1 MMSANCDLFPAP
13 ASAVAVAANLLFDS
27 LTAHTPGIMTHS
39 ESQEPLFTAGRIPSL
54 DGLRALSISMVLF
67 AHLSGTRFFPGFVA
81 GRRDLGNIGVR
92 IFFVISGFLI
102 TTLLLQETA
111 AKGRISL
118 KLFYLRRSL
127 RIFPCAFVYLA
138 VAALLTWAGWLS
150 LSVKDLLHAA
160 TYTVN
165 YEAVRPWHIIHLWS
179 LSVEE
184 QFYLI
189 WPVLLFFLGA
199 RRGMRFAA
207 AVLVLAPLTR
217 LGMWYFLPDL
227 RWSIGTAFQTNAD
240 ALAAGC
246 VLAGIRGWLWA
257 RPGYPRF
264 QKSALFLIVPLLGV
278 AAGVLISHES
288 GPLLLVSY
296 AIGQSVINV
305 SIALCIDRC
314 VRHHGDAFG
323 RLLNWRPV
331 VFVGVMSY
339 SLYLWQEPFL
349 NRLGGSLLNCF
360 PVNILL
366 AVLAA
371 LGSYYL
377 VEKPCLNLRRGIER
391 RMVKAAISGQ
401 HSAISEHPAI
411 SGQHSAIRI
420 QRSRGAALAD
430 G

>member
-1 MMSANCDLFPAP
+1 
-13 ASAVAVAANLLFDS
+13 
-27 LTAHTPGIMTHS
+27 MTHS
-39 ESQEPLFTAGRIPSL
+39 ESQRMKTGFQQTTAAPEPLFNAGRIPSL

-102 TTLLLQETA
+102 TTLLLQEIA
-111 AKGRISL
+111 AKGRVSL
-118 KLFYLRRSL
+118 KLFYLRRSF
-127 RIFPCAFVYLA
+127 RIFPCALVYLG
-138 VAALLTWAGWLS
+138 VAALLTWMGRLS
-150 LSVKDLLHAA
+150 LSGKDLLHAA

-165 YEAVRPWHIIHLWS
+165 YEFVRPWHIIHLWS

-189 WPVLLFFLGA
+189 WPVLLFLLGA
-199 RRGMRFAA
+199 RRGLRFAA
-207 AVLVLAPLTR
+207 AVLVLAPVTR
-217 LGMWYFLPDL
+217 LAMWYFLPDL

-246 VLAGIRGWLWA
+246 VLAGVREWLWA
-257 RPGYPRF
+257 RPGYLRF
-264 QKSALFLIVPLLGV
+264 QTSALFLIVPLLGA
-278 AAGVLISHES
+278 AAGVLISQES

-296 AIGQSVINV
+296 AIGQSVINISV
-305 SIALCIDRC
+305 VLCIDRC

-349 NRLGGSLLNCF
+349 NRLGSSLINAF
-360 PVNILL
+360 PVNLML
-366 AVLAA
+366 AALAA

-391 RMVKAAISGQ
+391 RMMRPKAAISGR
-401 HSAISEHPAI
+401 
-411 SGQHSAIRI
+411 IR
-420 QRSRGAALAD
+420 QSTGAALAD
-430 G
+430 R